1 MTRRDTRRPS
11 VDEARP
17 RVLFVDDERHVQRA
31 FEQAAFSLGVV
42 VELAN
47 SATQA
52 LRAVERG
59 RFDVI
64 AVDLSMPGLDGLGM
78 VERLREVS
86 PSSAFV
92 LVSGAPSLE
101 LPTRPDVHLDAFVV
115 VKPWDPQVL
124 RDTLLDA
131 LERAEEL
138 ALRPSTEPLASVEA
152 SLLVLD
158 VDVARAENTLALLRG
173 AGLCV
178 VGCRATHSLN
188 DALDMLEAGH
198 FDIVLMDLS
207 LTQGIGMDAIVRLR
221 LASPDSAIV
230 VLSPKWDET
239 SARHAVQLGAQ
250 DCLEHGLGE
259 PAALRRALMFALER
273 KRFERRSS
281 YVARYDYLTGLPN
294 RASFRDRLAHAL
306 ARFRREDQAFAVMF
320 VDIDRFKSVN
330 ESFGQAAGDRFL
342 REVAHRIQVCLREG
356 DTLARLERDEFGLIL
371 EGPIVREG
379 VSEIAR
385 RIREAMAEPL
395 RFEQTDIVPRASIG
409 AALCPDAGDT
419 VEALID
425 AADSAMFGGKRH
437 GGDRFA
443 IAGQVNTTAA
453 LSRLRQE
460 GQLRYALERN
470 QFTLEYQPKWSTV
483 QQRTV
488 GVEALIRWRNVS
500 GQVIPPNDFV
510 PVLEALG
517 LIVPVGAWVIDTALG
532 QLSRWRRAGAH
543 DLHMAVNLSPIQ
555 LEDDGV
561 LDTIRLALERHG
573 LDESLLE
580 VEITETTLLRSTSR
594 AHFVLG
600 ELRRRGVRVA
610 LDDFGTGHSSL
621 ANLASFEVDAL
632 KIDRSFVL
640 ADDRRS
646 QAIVASII
654 DLAHRLG
661 IEVVAE
667 GVETQAQHDAL
678 IAAGCDILQ
687 GYLLGRPSAPDALGL
702 DGAHA

>member
-1 MTRRDTRRPS
+1 MTRRDSRRPS

-52 LRAVERG
+52 LRAVERS

-92 LVSGAPSLE
+92 LVTGAPSLE
-101 LPTRPDVHLDAFVV
+101 LPTRPDVQLDALVV

-124 RDTLLDA
+124 KATLLDA

-152 SLLVLD
+152 SILVLD
-158 VDVARAENTLALLRG
+158 ADVVRAEATVEALRA
-173 AGLCV
+173 AGLCATS
-178 VGCRATHSLN
+178 CRATH
-188 DALDMLEAGH
+188 ALGDGLQLLDEGH
-198 FDIVLMDLS
+198 FDLLLMDMS
-207 LTQGIGMDAIVRLR
+207 MTVGVGMEALLRLR
-221 LASPDSAIV
+221 LASPESAII
-230 VLSPKWDET
+230 VLSASWDET

-250 DCLEHGLGE
+250 DCLEHDLGAHHE
-259 PAALRRALMFALER
+259 LRRALMFAMER
-273 KRFERRSS
+273 KRFERRSA
-281 YVARYDYLTGLPN
+281 YIARYDYLTGLPN

-306 ARFRREDQAFAVMF
+306 ARFRREDQAFAVVL
-320 VDIDRFKSVN
+320 VDIDGFRSVN
-330 ESFGQAAGDRFL
+330 ETFGQAAGDRFL
-342 REVAHRIQVCLREG
+342 REVAHRIQQCLREG
-356 DTLARLERDEFGLIL
+356 DTLARLERDEFAVIL
-371 EGPIVREG
+371 EGPVSRDG
-379 VSEIAR
+379 VAEIGR
-385 RIREAMAEPL
+385 RMREAMREPL
-395 RFEQTDIVPRASIG
+395 RLGDTEIAPRASIG

-419 VEALID
+419 VEALVD
-425 AADSAMFGGKRH
+425 AADSAMYGGKRH

-443 IAGQVNTTAA
+443 IAGQVSTTAA

-460 GQLRYALERN
+460 GQLRYALERE
-470 QFTLEYQPKWSTV
+470 QFTLEYQPKWSPTLG
-483 QQRTV
+483 RTV
-488 GVEALIRWRNVS
+488 GVEALIRWRNIN
-500 GQVIPPNDFV
+500 GEVIPPNDFV
-510 PVLEALG
+510 PILESLG
-517 LIVPVGAWVIDTALG
+517 LIVPVGAWVIDTAVA
-532 QLSRWRRAGAH
+532 QLARWHQAGAR

-561 LDTIRLALERHG
+561 LDTLRLALERHG
-573 LDESLLE
+573 LPETLLE

-621 ANLASFEVDAL
+621 ANLATFEVDSL

-640 ADDRRS
+640 SDDRRS
-646 QAIVASII
+646 QAIVATII

-661 IEVVAE
+661 LEVVAE

-678 IAAGCDILQ
+678 VSAGCDLLQ
-687 GYLLGRPSAPDALGL
+687 GYLLGRPTAPDRLQLGQRPR
-702 DGAHA
+702 